1 VSEGDAVL
9 IGFDLLEIETGNV
22 FEIVQRFESAPSGK
36 ERRTFCVVPVLVS
49 SRLTPFG
56 LDGDPP

>member
-22 FEIVQRFESAPSGK
+22 FETE
-36 ERRTFCVVPVLVS
+36 ELEVS
-49 SRLTPFG
+49 RHTLWRALQKSLP
-56 LDGDPP
+56 D